1 MRIPLLFASRRASPA
16 VSVIASPVWLRV
28 MGWNNSCNAPHGNLF
43 MVDKENLGFL
53 LAHKEVASV
62 DAASPF
68 SALKLYLAGGEG
80 LVLHRDGA
88 VGSQHGDVQLLLFV
102 QRLLVP
108 LLHLHRL
115 KGGDHCHLGVQGR
128 KGFSKRREMNKSS
141 TRLAASDL
149 NHFQSGVVRICGCCF
164 YGLNSQKKHSTYV

>member
-1 MRIPLLFASRRASPA
+1 
-16 VSVIASPVWLRV
+16 
-28 MGWNNSCNAPHGNLF
+28 
-43 MVDKENLGFL
+43 MVNKENLGFL

-62 DAASPF
+62 DTASPF
-68 SALKLYLAGGEG
+68 STLKLYLAGRKG

-128 KGFSKRREMNKSS
+128 KGFSKRREINK
-141 TRLAASDL
+141 
-149 NHFQSGVVRICGCCF
+149 
-164 YGLNSQKKHSTYV
+164 